1 MSKSSTQKDIVV
13 KSNRLNSALQNL
25 SLAEI
30 RIIQLAIV
38 DARESGKGLDPSTPL
53 TISASRYVEVFETTR
68 QNAYMRIKETEE
80 TLFNRRFSFIDED
93 GLLVK
98 SRWLSQVRYLDNQ
111 GEIELSF
118 TPAVV
123 KGISRID
130 GAVDFFTQYSLQ
142 QTSGLDSAYSTR
154 LYELLVQWKA
164 AKKTPLFELETFRAQ
179 LGLQEN
185 EYARMFDF
193 KKRVL
198 DMAVNE
204 INKVTDLKVSYQQ
217 IKEGRSIIGFIFTVI
232 LKNKEAPLKDVKR
245 DSNTLDMFVP
255 MTDSQRYHFAKKL
268 SKLHEL
274 SYLAKGEAGRNY
286 DVFAEQI
293 ANELSDPERVKFYE
307 KYLMQVGFKKS
318 I

>member
-164 AKKTPLFELETFRAQ
+164 AKKTPLLEL
-179 LGLQEN
+179 
-185 EYARMFDF
+185 
-193 KKRVL
+193 
-198 DMAVNE
+198 
-204 INKVTDLKVSYQQ
+204 
-217 IKEGRSIIGFIFTVI
+217 
-232 LKNKEAPLKDVKR
+232 
-245 DSNTLDMFVP
+245 
-255 MTDSQRYHFAKKL
+255 
-268 SKLHEL
+268 
-274 SYLAKGEAGRNY
+274 
-286 DVFAEQI
+286 
-293 ANELSDPERVKFYE
+293 
-307 KYLMQVGFKKS
+307 
-318 I
+318 